1 MKKKVLFICTHNSNR
16 SQIAEALL
24 NHLYADRYE
33 AYSAGTQ
40 PSKVNDYAIRVL
52 KEIGIDISKNKSK
65 HIDEFKGDF
74 FDYVVTVCDSAKE
87 TCPFFPNSKEYIH
100 MSFYDP
106 STYIGTDEEKL
117 EKFRILR
124 EEIKNFL
131 IETFGKKE

>member
-24 NHLYADRYE
+24 NYLYPDKYE

-40 PSKVNDYAIRVL
+40 PSKVNEYAIKVL
-52 KEIGIDISKNKSK
+52 KEVGIDISKNRSK
-65 HIDEFKGDF
+65 HIEEFKDEV
-74 FDYVVTVCDSAKE
+74 FDYVVTVCDTAKE
-87 TCPFFPNSKEYIH
+87 TCPFFPNAKEFIH
-100 MSFYDP
+100 KSFYDP
-106 STYIGTDEEKL
+106 SGFIGTEEEKL

-131 IETFGKKE
+131 KETFGE

>member
-24 NHLYADRYE
+24 NNLYPDKYE

-40 PSKVNDYAIRVL
+40 PSKINEYAIKVL
-52 KEIGIDISKNKSK
+52 KEVGIDISNHKSK
-65 HIDEFKGDF
+65 SIEEFRNDF

-87 TCPFFPNSKEYIH
+87 TCPFFPNAKKFLH
-100 MSFYDP
+100 NSFYDP
-106 STYIGTDEEKL
+106 SGYIGPEEEKL

-131 IETFGKKE
+131 IKTFNE

>member
-24 NHLYADRYE
+24 NYLYPDKYE

-40 PSKVNDYAIRVL
+40 PSKVNEYAIKVL
-52 KEIGIDISKNKSK
+52 KEVGIDISKNRSK
-65 HIDEFKGDF
+65 HIEEFKDEI
-74 FDYVVTVCDSAKE
+74 FDYVVTVCDTAKE
-87 TCPFFPNSKEYIH
+87 TCPFFSNTKEFIH
-100 MSFYDP
+100 KSFYDP
-106 STYIGTDEEKL
+106 SGFIGTEEEKL

-131 IETFGKKE
+131 KETFGK

>member
-24 NHLYADRYE
+24 NYLYPDKYE

-40 PSKVNDYAIRVL
+40 PSKVNEYAIKVL
-52 KEIGIDISKNKSK
+52 KEVGIDISKNRSK
-65 HIDEFKGDF
+65 HIEEFKDEV
-74 FDYVVTVCDSAKE
+74 FDYVVTVCDTAKE
-87 TCPFFPNSKEYIH
+87 TCPFFPNAKEFIH
-100 MSFYDP
+100 KSFYDP
-106 STYIGTDEEKL
+106 SGFIGTEEEKL

-131 IETFGKKE
+131 KETFGK